1 MAEEA
6 ATGLGKKRGNGLVLL
21 CLSLPRCNV
30 PVVEEAGRNDSQLAS
45 VALRAVIPARQTTN
59 VPWTKYG
66 TDSGPTVM
74 TAPVLCFQPSLL
86 GDNV

>member
-6 ATGLGKKRGNGLVLL
+6 ATGLGEKKRVNGLVLL
-21 CLSLPRCNV
+21 LSLPRCNV
-30 PVVEEAGRNDSQLAS
+30 PVVEKAGRNDSQLAS

-66 TDSGPTVM
+66 TDSGSTVM